1 MSDSQIKYSLIIPCY
16 NEGRSLQTLVDEIN
30 SIVSRKDIEFILVD
44 NGSTDNTNELLKSF
58 SSENIVKVGLLDNLG
73 YGGGIKAGL
82 VKARGEFLGW
92 IHADL
97 QYSLTEVVNNLNKIP
112 SDTKYIKGKR
122 RGRSIFQNFI
132 SLNMSVVES
141 FLFKHVLY
149 DINAQPTI
157 FHKDLYQNLINLPN
171 DFSIDLYSYV
181 IAKKTGAKILRFE
194 VNFLKRR
201 YGKSSWNTGFKS
213 LVTMSLKTLKYSI
226 KLRRSL

>member
-1 MSDSQIKYSLIIPCY
+1 MPNSQIKYSFIIPCY
-16 NEGRSLQTLVDEIN
+16 NEGRSLQILINEIN
-30 SIVSRKDIEFILVD
+30 SLLFRADIEFILVD
-44 NGSTDNTNELLKSF
+44 NGSTDDTNELLNQF
-58 SSENIVKVGLLDNLG
+58 LNENIVKVSLLENAG

-97 QYSLTEVVNNLNKIP
+97 QYSLTEVISHLNKIP
-112 SDTKYIKGKR
+112 SEVKYIKGKR

-132 SLNMSVVES
+132 SLNMSIIES

-157 FHKDLYQNLINLPN
+157 FHKDLYKNLSNLPN

-181 IAKKTGAKILRFE
+181 VAKKTGAKISRFE
-194 VNFLKRR
+194 VNFLKRK
-201 YGKSSWNTGFKS
+201 YGNSSWNTGFKS
-213 LVTMSLKTLKYSI
+213 LVTMSVRTLKYSI
-226 KLRRSL
+226 DLRRNF